1 MLFFKQIIIS
11 SFLVA
16 ASVIATTVDVNTG
29 NSNNGNDG
37 TKVNVQ
43 KSSSVVNILPASLS
57 IVAIAAMYI
66 V

>member
-11 SFLVA
+11 SFLVV

-29 NSNNGNDG
+29 NSNGNDG

-43 KSSSVVNILPASLS
+43 RSSSVVNILPASLS